1 MNLVAPE
8 VRALIAQERDVLG
21 DLADHLARAGAPEA
35 ESREARVAARNLEET
50 FLLVVVG
57 EFNSGKS
64 SILNALLGQD
74 VLEEGVTPTTDRIS
88 ILVHG
93 PQDRTTPYQ
102 TGLEASATVD
112 EFVVRRE
119 LPFGFLEG
127 VALVDT
133 PGTNAVIRRHQV
145 LTEGFLPRA
154 DLVLFM
160 TSADRPFTE
169 SERQFLEL
177 AKAWG
182 RKVIVVVN
190 KVDLLETGAQLE
202 EVQSFVAR
210 NAREVLGAAPRVFM
224 VSVRRHER
232 AAETG
237 GDAGFEA
244 LQEFLRQTLQER
256 DRSRLKLLSPIGVA
270 LRLVERSRSRAQ
282 AGLEV
287 LKADSSTLNDL
298 ERQLEVHKRDLE
310 RDLETHFK
318 GINTVLDGLQK
329 RGEIYLD
336 DTLRLSRTLDLL
348 NSDKIRGEFE
358 RTVVADAP
366 AQLERRV
373 NEVIDRFIERNIHFW
388 DDTLAFISARA
399 KAATSAQ
406 TPSTQTSS
414 AQTRESLIQG
424 ARFQYDRQGLLETI
438 GESARREIEGFD
450 REAFARRLAQDA
462 QAAVIQSGVAGVG
475 GIGLGGVLIAVLG
488 GLAADFTG
496 ILIGAAAVGLG
507 AFILPRKRAQAK
519 QELKK
524 RVEDTRNR
532 LHEVLK
538 REYALET
545 ERASSRLRDA
555 TAPYTRFIRAETERL
570 EHAETE
576 AGTLQSRTLELRS
589 QVEAT

>member
-8 VRALIAQERDVLG
+8 VRALIAQERDALG

-35 ESREARVAARNLEET
+35 ELREARVAARNLEET

-93 PQDRTTPYQ
+93 PEDRSTPYQ
-102 TGLEASATVD
+102 TGLEAGLTVD
-112 EFVVRRE
+112 EYVVRRE
-119 LPFGFLEG
+119 LPFQFLEG

-133 PGTNAVIRRHQV
+133 PGTNAVIRRHQA

-169 SERQFLEL
+169 SERQFMAL

-190 KVDLLETGAQLE
+190 KVDLLETPAQLE
-202 EVQSFVAR
+202 EVESFVSR
-210 NAREVLGAAPRVFM
+210 NAREVLGSAPRVFM

-232 AAETG
+232 ALETG
-237 GDAGFEA
+237 GDSGFDA
-244 LQEFLRQTLQER
+244 LQGFLRETLQER
-256 DRSRLKLLSPIGVA
+256 DRARLKLLSPIGVA
-270 LRLVERSRSRAQ
+270 LRLAERSRDRAH

-287 LKADSSTLNDL
+287 LKADTGTLNDL
-298 ERQLEVHKRDLE
+298 ERQLELHARDLG
-310 RDLETHFK
+310 RDLDAHFK
-318 GINTVLDGLQK
+318 GIDTVLDGLQK
-329 RGEIYLD
+329 RGEVYLD
-336 DTLRLSRTLDLL
+336 ETLRLSRTLDLL
-348 NSDKIRGEFE
+348 NSDKIRAEFE
-358 RTVVADAP
+358 RTVIADTP
-366 AQLERRV
+366 ALLERRV

-388 DDTLAFISARA
+388 DDTLAFISDRS

-406 TPSTQTSS
+406 VPG

-438 GESARREIEGFD
+438 GERARHEIEGFD

-462 QAAVIQSGVAGVG
+462 QSAVIQSGVAGVG

-519 QELKK
+519 DELKK
-524 RVEDTRNR
+524 RILETRSR
-532 LHEVLK
+532 LHEVLR
-538 REYALET
+538 REYTLET

-570 EHAETE
+570 ENAEAE
-576 AGTLQSRTLELRS
+576 AGALQSRTLELRS
-589 QVEAT
+589 RVETI

>member
-8 VRALIAQERDVLG
+8 IRALIAQERDVLG
-21 DLADHLARAGAPEA
+21 DLADHLARAGAPDA

-64 SILNALLGQD
+64 SILNELLGQD

-88 ILVHG
+88 ILVYG
-93 PQDRTTPYQ
+93 PQDKTTPYQ
-102 TGLEASATVD
+102 TGLEGSPMVD
-112 EFVVRRE
+112 EYVVRRE
-119 LPFGFLEG
+119 LPFQFLEG

-133 PGTNAVIRRHQV
+133 PGTNAVIRRHQA

-169 SERQFLEL
+169 SERQFMEL
-177 AKAWG
+177 AKDWG

-190 KVDLLETGAQLE
+190 KADLLETKAQLE
-202 EVQSFVAR
+202 EVESFVSR
-210 NAREVLGAAPRVFM
+210 NAREVLGSAPRVFM

-232 AAETG
+232 G
-237 GDAGFEA
+237 GDAGFDA
-244 LQEFLRQTLQER
+244 LQDFLRQTLGER
-256 DRSRLKLLSPIGVA
+256 DRSRLKLLSPTGVA
-270 LRLVERSRSRAQ
+270 LRLAERSRDRAR

-287 LKADSSTLNDL
+287 LKADTNTLNDL
-298 ERQLEVHKRDLE
+298 DRQLEVHKRDLE
-310 RDLETHFK
+310 RDLDTHFK

-348 NSDKIRGEFE
+348 NSDKIRGAFE

-388 DDTLAFISARA
+388 DDTLAFISDRA
-399 KAATSAQ
+399 KAATSAP
-406 TPSTQTSS
+406 TPGS
-414 AQTRESLIQG
+414 QTRESLIQG
-424 ARFQYDRQGLLETI
+424 ARFQYDREGLLETI
-438 GESARREIEGFD
+438 GESTRREIEGFD
-450 REAFARRLAQDA
+450 RDAFARRLAQDA
-462 QAAVIQSGVAGVG
+462 QSAVIQSGVAGVG

-519 QELKK
+519 EELRK
-524 RVEDTRNR
+524 RVEETRSR

-538 REYALET
+538 REYDLET
-545 ERASSRLRDA
+545 ERAAGRLRDA

-570 EHAETE
+570 ERAEAE

-589 QVEAT
+589 QVETL